1 MYWTKLFSKLVLM
14 DELIFGFLL
23 EQNVLIGVEH
33 FDLEH

>member
-1 MYWTKLFSKLVLM
+1 MQLFSKLVLM
-14 DELIFGFLL
+14 DELIFGFLS